1 MLPADL
7 KSEIALVKYNW
18 FYFFIHDTKF
28 SIIVPGIR
36 MLDGNT
42 TDTIEGSAL
51 SYHNNYIHIY
61 SCAWGP
67 KDDGKRFGRPGTLAS
82 KALEL
87 GTKEVISEEWEILHI
102 LLVQSD

>member
-1 MLPADL
+1 
-7 KSEIALVKYNW
+7 
-18 FYFFIHDTKF
+18 
-28 SIIVPGIR
+28 

-42 TDTIEGSAL
+42 TDTIEGSSL
-51 SYHNNYIHIY
+51 SFRNNYIHIY

-87 GTKEVISEEWEILHI
+87 GTKEVSLVMRKSLCLHVS
-102 LLVQSD
+102 LT